1 VDSDGSASTD
11 EEHGLRLQLR
21 DFAAIN
27 AVVSDPDAFLEPVFI
42 SYKTLGEITLLARQ
56 DGVNCQAKTGE
67 TIVLEPDIIMRRRER
82 TPEEEFVSGDEANW
96 KAREEWEEEMS
107 EEMDL
112 DYTEGS

>member
-1 VDSDGSASTD
+1 VDSDGSVSTD

-56 DGVNCQAKTGE
+56 EGVNCQAKTGE

-82 TPEEEFVSGDEANW
+82 TPEEEFVSGDKANW